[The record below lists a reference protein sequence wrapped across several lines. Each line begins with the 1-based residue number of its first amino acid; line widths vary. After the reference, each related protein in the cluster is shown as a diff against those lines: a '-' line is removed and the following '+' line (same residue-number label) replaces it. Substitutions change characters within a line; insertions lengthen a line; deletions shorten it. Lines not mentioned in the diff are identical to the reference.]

1 MTHLNRRD
9 LVLLSLLILSCGV
22 NWPIMKLGV
31 RDFPPMTFRVLSM
44 IGGIV
49 VIWLAARLQGE
60 PIGIPAGKVGTV
72 IRLAIPNML
81 IWHSMV
87 IIGVKL
93 LSSGRAAILGY
104 TMPMWAALSGLLF
117 FGDRLDRKGVFGI
130 ALAMVGAG
138 LLLSSE
144 FSNISGQPIGTVM
157 VLIAAAGWGFGTV
170 LMKRTHLEMPTISLT
185 LWMLTFT
192 TLAMG
197 VLTFIFE
204 RDQWHWPSAISWA
217 AIIYN
222 AAIIFGFA
230 HVVWF
235 KLARTLPPVASS
247 LSVMFIPVI
256 GTFSG
261 AWVLGETPQWQDYVA
276 MIAILGAM
284 STVLFKP
291 RTANA
296 GTDQAPD

>member
-1 MTHLNRRD
+1 MNHLNRRD
-9 LVLLSLLILSCGV
+9 LILLTLLILSWGL
-22 NWPIMKLGV
+22 NWPVMKMGV
-31 RDFPPMTFRVLSM
+31 RDFPPLSFRILSM
-44 IGGIV
+44 IGGIL
-49 VIWLAARLQGE
+49 VIWLAARLQRE
-60 PIGIPAGKVGTV
+60 PIAIPKDKVGTV

-81 IWHSMV
+81 VWHSMV

-117 FGDRLDRKGVFGI
+117 FGDRLDRKGVIGI
-130 ALAMVGAG
+130 ALAMSGAG

-144 FSNISGQPIGTVM
+144 FSNISGQPLGTVM

-170 LMKRTHLEMPTISLT
+170 LMKRTQLEMPTISLT
-185 LWMLTFT
+185 LWMLIFT
-192 TLAMG
+192 TTVMSVLAF
-197 VLTFIFE
+197 VFE
-204 RDQWHWPSAISWA
+204 RDQWRMPNAIEWG

-235 KLARTLPPVASS
+235 RLARTLPPIASS

-261 AWVLGETPQWQDYVA
+261 AWVLGETPQWQDYLA
-276 MIAILGAM
+276 MVAILGAM
-284 STVLFKP
+284 STVLFKT
-291 RTANA
+291 RTPPA
-296 GTDQAPD
+296 D

>member
-1 MTHLNRRD
+1 MNHLNRRD
-9 LVLLSLLILSCGV
+9 LVLLTLLILSWGL
-22 NWPIMKLGV
+22 NWPVMKMGV
-31 RDFPPMTFRVLSM
+31 RDFPPLSFRILSM
-44 IGGIV
+44 IGGIL
-49 VIWLAARLQGE
+49 VIWLAARLQRE
-60 PIGIPAGKVGTV
+60 PIAIPKGKVGTV

-81 IWHSMV
+81 VWHSMV

-117 FGDRLDRKGVFGI
+117 FGDRLDRKGVIGI
-130 ALAMVGAG
+130 ALAMSGAG

-144 FSNISGQPIGTVM
+144 FSNISGQPLGTVM

-170 LMKRTHLEMPTISLT
+170 LMKRTQLEMPTISLT
-185 LWMLTFT
+185 LWMLIFT
-192 TLAMG
+192 TTVMSVLAF
-197 VLTFIFE
+197 VFE
-204 RDQWHWPSAISWA
+204 RDQWRMPNAIEWG

-235 KLARTLPPVASS
+235 RLARTLPPIASS

-261 AWVLGETPQWQDYVA
+261 AWVLGETPQWQDYLA
-276 MIAILGAM
+276 MVAILGAM
-284 STVLFKP
+284 STVLFKT
-291 RTANA
+291 RTPPA
-296 GTDQAPD
+296 D

>member
-1 MTHLNRRD
+1 MNHLNRRD
-9 LVLLSLLILSCGV
+9 LILLTLLILSWGL
-22 NWPIMKLGV
+22 NWPVMKMGV
-31 RDFPPMTFRVLSM
+31 RDFPPLSFRILSM
-44 IGGIV
+44 IGGIL
-49 VIWLAARLQGE
+49 VIWLAARLQRE
-60 PIGIPAGKVGTV
+60 PIAIPKGKVGTV

-81 IWHSMV
+81 VWHSMV

-117 FGDRLDRKGVFGI
+117 FGDRLDRKGVIGI
-130 ALAMVGAG
+130 ALAMSGAG

-144 FSNISGQPIGTVM
+144 FSNISGQPLGTVM

-170 LMKRTHLEMPTISLT
+170 LMKRTQLEMPTISLT
-185 LWMLTFT
+185 LWMLIFT
-192 TLAMG
+192 TTVMSVLAF
-197 VLTFIFE
+197 VFE
-204 RDQWHWPSAISWA
+204 RDQWRMPNAIEWG

-235 KLARTLPPVASS
+235 RLARTLPPIASS

-261 AWVLGETPQWQDYVA
+261 AWVLGETPQWQDYLA
-276 MIAILGAM
+276 MVAILGAM
-284 STVLFKP
+284 STVLFKT
-291 RTANA
+291 RTPPA
-296 GTDQAPD
+296 D